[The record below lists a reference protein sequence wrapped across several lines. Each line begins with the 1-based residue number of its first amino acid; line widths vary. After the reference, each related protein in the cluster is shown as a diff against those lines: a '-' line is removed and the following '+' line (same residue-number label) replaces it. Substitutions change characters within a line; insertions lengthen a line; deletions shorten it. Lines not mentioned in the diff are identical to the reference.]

1 MRRLGK
7 AICTFVHHGFESHR
21 FRSKY
26 IEEEKM
32 GEMWLY
38 VRAFFDMFF
47 KFIKDVFGSR

>member
-1 MRRLGK
+1 
-7 AICTFVHHGFESHR
+7 
-21 FRSKY
+21 
-26 IEEEKM
+26 M